1 MASMRVG
8 TSALRASMAAPS
20 TMRQALRAYSSK
32 STVRRVHLSYLPLH
46 PARHTDSPV

>member
-20 TMRQALRAYSSK
+20 MRSAALRAYSSK
-32 STVRRVHLSYLPLH
+32 STVRRVHLNNLPLH
-46 PARHTDSPV
+46 PARHTDSPI